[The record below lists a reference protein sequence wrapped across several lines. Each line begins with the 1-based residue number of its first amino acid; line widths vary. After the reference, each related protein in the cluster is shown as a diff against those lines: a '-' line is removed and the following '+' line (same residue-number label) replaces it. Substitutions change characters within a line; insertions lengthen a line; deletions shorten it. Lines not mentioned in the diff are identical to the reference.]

1 MAIVRNK
8 NTSDLYR
15 YLGENTFRNIRTGV
29 EGKVSDEAAQKTF
42 AIHLEATEL
51 CEEYPLIEELV
62 KAANLKYDVCG
73 LSK

>member
-1 MAIVRNK
+1 MAIVKNK
-8 NTSDLYR
+8 KTDFLYR
-15 YLGENTFRNIRTGV
+15 YLGDNVFRNIATGV
-29 EGKVSDEAAQKTF
+29 EGKVTDEAAQKTF

-51 CEEYPLIEELV
+51 CEEYPLIEELI